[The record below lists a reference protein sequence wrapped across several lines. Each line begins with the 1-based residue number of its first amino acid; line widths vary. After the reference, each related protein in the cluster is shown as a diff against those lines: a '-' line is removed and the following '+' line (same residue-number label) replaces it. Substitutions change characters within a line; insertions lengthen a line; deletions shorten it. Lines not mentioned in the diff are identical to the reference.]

1 MKVEGGFFVHL
12 SLFEKRKRTPWSGR
26 ESRREMPEASF
37 LDPGTFAAIPGMPL
51 GLKLAVGQSSD
62 SSISSQSRSAGKC
75 YT

>member
-1 MKVEGGFFVHL
+1 
-12 SLFEKRKRTPWSGR
+12 
-26 ESRREMPEASF
+26 MPEASF